1 MRYVALGITRDRV
14 LELTRL
20 TRHQYYYKPKKGRR
34 AGRSPS
40 KKTFQIIDGDVVS
53 LGNDEKFVFL
63 INNIKLSDN

>member
-1 MRYVALGITRDRV
+1 MRYVALGIKRDRV
-14 LELTRL
+14 LELTGL

-53 LGNDEKFVFL
+53 LGNESV
-63 INNIKLSDN
+63 IKWILNLRG